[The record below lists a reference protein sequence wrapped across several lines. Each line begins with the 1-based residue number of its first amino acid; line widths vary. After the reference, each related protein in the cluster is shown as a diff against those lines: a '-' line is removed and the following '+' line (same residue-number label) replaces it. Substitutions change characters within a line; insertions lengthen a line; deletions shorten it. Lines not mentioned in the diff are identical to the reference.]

1 MKADAFEQGAE
12 QAVSLLRSLSHKG
25 RLMILCQL
33 AEGEKSVGTL
43 VDNLDIGQA
52 GVSQQLSLL
61 RRDGIIAQRRDG
73 RHIYYRL
80 NDENAAL
87 VVQTLYAL
95 FCPQLP

>member
-1 MKADAFEQGAE
+1 MKADEFQKGAE

-33 AEGEKSVGTL
+33 AEGEKSVSTL
-43 VDNLDIGQA
+43 VETLQLEQA
-52 GVSQQLSLL
+52 SVSQQLSLL

-73 RHIYYRL
+73 RRIYYRL
-80 NDENAAL
+80 SDENAEA
-87 VVQTLYAL
+87 VIQTLYDL